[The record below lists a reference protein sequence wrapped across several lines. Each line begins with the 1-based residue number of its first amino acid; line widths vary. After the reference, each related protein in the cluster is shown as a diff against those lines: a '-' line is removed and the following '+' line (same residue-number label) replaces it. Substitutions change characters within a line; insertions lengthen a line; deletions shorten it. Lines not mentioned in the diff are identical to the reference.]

1 MKINM
6 IKNNVGNRSD
16 TLLIVCFLFLHVNG
30 NEKKSSF
37 VYMLMWTT
45 PDVLP
50 FNSIEMEQ
58 TYFVNKKCHYQ
69 NCFVTNN
76 KSYFSDLREFDVL
89 LFNVMNINITNDNWP
104 SVRSEKQK
112 YVFWSR
118 ESPDY
123 FSITKHYDGFFNLT
137 WTYKL
142 DSDATWRYFV
152 VRNKKGKIIGPKVN
166 MHWMDTR
173 HMKPTSKY
181 TKSKLQKKSVA
192 AAWIVSHCETTSH
205 REAFYRNL
213 KNELNKFNL
222 RIDVYG
228 DCGEMFTY
236 PLPYNLECD
245 RDKMDECYALLE
257 SDYYFYLAFENSK
270 SEDYVTEKV
279 LTALRHFAV
288 PVVYGGANYT
298 R

>member
-1 MKINM
+1 M
-6 IKNNVGNRSD
+6 IVSKVGNQSVMQKL
-16 TLLIVCFLFLHVNG
+16 TLVIVYFIFFHVNG
-30 NEKKSSF
+30 HEEKSQLI
-37 VYMLMWTT
+37 YMLIWTT

-50 FNSIEMEQ
+50 FLSIELEQ
-58 TYFVNKKCHYQ
+58 SYFVNKKCQYQ

-76 KSYFSDLREFDVL
+76 KSYFSDIRKFNVL
-89 LFNVMNINITNDNWP
+89 LFNVMNINTTTNQP
-104 SVRSEKQK
+104 HVRSQKQK

-118 ESPDY
+118 ESPEY
-123 FSITKHYDGFFNLT
+123 YSITEHYDGFFNLT

-152 VRNKKGKIIGPKVN
+152 VRNKRGKILGPKID
-166 MHWMDTR
+166 MHWIDAR
-173 HMKPTSKY
+173 DMKPTSKY
-181 TKSKLQKKSVA
+181 IKNKLQKKSIA

-205 REAFYRNL
+205 REVFYRDL
-213 KNELNKFNL
+213 KQELAKFDL
-222 RIDVYG
+222 KIDVYG
-228 DCGEMFTY
+228 NCGETFTY
-236 PLPYNLECD
+236 PYNLECD

-270 SEDYVTEKV
+270 CEDYVTEKV